1 MQATQDKTKDERRR
15 RRHEHAAGNR
25 ENNSAYL
32 CPTCSRTC
40 PSRIGLYSHEQP
52 TSKDKMMDRI
62 RRFDVHR
69 RERDWCGCTS
79 H

>member
-40 PSRIGLYSHEQP
+40 PSRIGLYSHEQ
-52 TSKDKMMDRI
+52 
-62 RRFDVHR
+62 
-69 RERDWCGCTS
+69 S
-79 H
+79 HLQR